1 MIRIFLIIVC
11 FLSYGNFNFLVD
23 NLIIFSLIN
32 VALYSFLKEKKINL
46 SDFIIFILA
55 TYMIELFLGLQL
67 FISVVALS
75 IPLLVLSYVINNYSI
90 HYSIISILIFV
101 LSLVTFHLL
110 YPDFL
115 IFINI
120 KDYLLYFLVFI
131 FLNISLRLDGKE

>member
-11 FLSYGNFNFLVD
+11 FLSYGNFNILVD

-55 TYMIELFLGLQL
+55 TYMIELFIGLQL

-75 IPLLVLSYVINNYSI
+75 IPLLILSYVINNYSI

-101 LSLVTFHLL
+101 LSLVTFYLL

-120 KDYLLYFLVFI
+120 KDYLLYFLVLI

>member
-11 FLSYGNFNFLVD
+11 FLSYGNFNILVD

-90 HYSIISILIFV
+90 HYSIISLLIFG

-115 IFINI
+115 IFINV

>member
-11 FLSYGNFNFLVD
+11 FLSYGNFNILVD

-32 VALYSFLKEKKINL
+32 VAFYSYLKEKKINL

-55 TYMIELFLGLQL
+55 TYMIELFIGLQL

-75 IPLLVLSYVINNYSI
+75 IPLLILSYVINNYSI

>member
-11 FLSYGNFNFLVD
+11 FLSYGNFNILVD

-32 VALYSFLKEKKINL
+32 VAFYSYLKEKKINL

>member
-11 FLSYGNFNFLVD
+11 FLSYGNFNILVD

-32 VALYSFLKEKKINL
+32 VAFYSYLKEKKINL

-55 TYMIELFLGLQL
+55 TYMIELFIGLQL

-75 IPLLVLSYVINNYSI
+75 IPLLILSYVINNYSI

-101 LSLVTFHLL
+101 LSLVTFYLL

-120 KDYLLYFLVFI
+120 KDYLLYFLVLI

>member
-11 FLSYGNFNFLVD
+11 FLSYGNFNILVD

-32 VALYSFLKEKKINL
+32 VAFYSYLKEKKINL

-55 TYMIELFLGLQL
+55 TYMIELFIGLQL

-75 IPLLVLSYVINNYSI
+75 IPLLILSYVINNYSI

-101 LSLVTFHLL
+101 LSLVTFYLL

-115 IFINI
+115 ILINI
-120 KDYLLYFLVFI
+120 KDYLLYFLVLI

>member
-11 FLSYGNFNFLVD
+11 FLSYGNFNILVD

>member
-11 FLSYGNFNFLVD
+11 FLSYGNFNILVD

-32 VALYSFLKEKKINL
+32 VAFYSYLKEKKINL

-55 TYMIELFLGLQL
+55 TYMIELFIGLQL

-115 IFINI
+115 IFINV

>member
-32 VALYSFLKEKKINL
+32 VAFYSYLKEKKINL

>member
-11 FLSYGNFNFLVD
+11 FLSYGNFNILVD

-32 VALYSFLKEKKINL
+32 LAFYSFLKEKKINL

-115 IFINI
+115 IFINV

>member
-55 TYMIELFLGLQL
+55 TYMIELFIGLQL

-115 IFINI
+115 IFINV

>member
-115 IFINI
+115 IFINV